1 MSFPAR
7 DTGGASVK
15 ILLAVDGSKFTRHA
29 VNHLTRHLRM
39 FGAQPQ
45 AHLIH
50 VRVPI
55 PGRAAVALGRDRVH
69 RYYRSEANKAFASAR
84 RMLDAA
90 GIRYREIVLVG
101 DPGTEVARYAKKEKF
116 DLVLMGSH
124 GHGAL
129 ANLALGSVATKVLAH
144 CKVPVLLVR

>member
-1 MSFPAR
+1 
-7 DTGGASVK
+7 VK

-29 VNHLTRHLRM
+29 VNFLAQHQRM
-39 FGAQPQ
+39 VGARPQ
-45 AHLIH
+45 VHLIH

-55 PGRAAVALGRDRVH
+55 PGRGAGALGRDIVH
-69 RYYRSEANKAFASAR
+69 RHYRSEANRAFAPAT

-90 GIRYREIVLVG
+90 GIRYREVILVG
-101 DPGTEVARYAKKEKF
+101 DPGTQVARYAKKEKF